1 MDSPASAPGRS
12 EQRIP
17 PVSIPSRAGA
27 AVPRDGAAVPLSAAQ
42 GAAAAAGKARLDRL
56 GSARRGAAQL
66 GMARPGFFAAGT
78 PGWLSLSRAAQCR
91 AGPSPPDAR
100 PCYSRGIPPGGAV
113 TGSGRY
119 PRRTP
124 GASRVARSP
133 RHPLGPPAPRGSA
146 GPASAPP
153 PPAAGGQ
160 GRREGRRRGGRRGSG
175 PAPPAPAA
183 PHLSEQRRLRAR
195 PAPAP
200 APSSHGS
207 AAAAAALPGRA
218 GRRLPGR
225 AGPHRHRRA
234 LRRAAAGRGGQ
245 PGEHPLAG
253 TGLLWGRRFLEGRCF
268 LEGRYSG
275 PALPGGTLL
284 LGGDAP
290 WGAATCAPRAVPG
303 GAVRDRGGC
312 VCRGVYRS
320 ASFLLCE
327 TPTRGLPRGAPGRE
341 GGVRGWGSAA
351 ASLCAGSPRP
361 GCGGGLCWLWPI
373 RPLAIICP
381 RKRLTRSLLETY
393 RRSYFCARAFRKL
406 CLQISVK
413 EIPGIVWG

>member
-1 MDSPASAPGRS
+1 ML
-12 EQRIP
+12 
-17 PVSIPSRAGA
+17 
-27 AVPRDGAAVPLSAAQ
+27 LS
-42 GAAAAAGKARLDRL
+42 GH
-56 GSARRGAAQL
+56 
-66 GMARPGFFAAGT
+66 
-78 PGWLSLSRAAQCR
+78 
-91 AGPSPPDAR
+91 
-100 PCYSRGIPPGGAV
+100 PPGGAV

-207 AAAAAALPGRA
+207 ASAAAALPGRA

-284 LGGDAP
+284 LGGDAL